1 MIRRRVPVAIA
12 WIAAA
17 TVMVS
22 AGEEVRIQ
30 PIVSE
35 GRVLVS
41 FVVRDAWTLGTR
53 EVLQSGLTLMF
64 EYEVELRRPAPLW
77 FFDRFDSVLA
87 RVRVNSLAKLDTL
100 TGGYKV
106 TRMRDGRIVRSE
118 RRDQEAEVRDWLT
131 IVDQVALDPIS
142 PLEPNA
148 EYYVHVRL
156 TTSPRRS
163 VSLWSILPFG
173 HEEISGRSTTFPY
186 IK

>member
-1 MIRRRVPVAIA
+1 MIGRRVLLAIA

-17 TVMVS
+17 TVALS
-22 AGEEVRIQ
+22 AGEEVRIT

-41 FVVRDAWTLGTR
+41 FVVRDAWTIGTR

-64 EYEVELRRPAPLW
+64 EYEVELRRPASLW
-77 FFDRFDSVLA
+77 FFGLTDPVLA
-87 RVRVNSLAKLDTL
+87 RVRVNSSAKLDTL

-118 RRDQEAEVRDWLT
+118 RRDQEAAVREWLT
-131 IVDQVALDPIS
+131 TVDQVALDPVM

-163 VSLWSILPFG
+163 VSLWSLLPFG
-173 HEEISGRSTTFPY
+173 RDENSGRQTFTY